1 MPSRAGTF
9 VSGTEGGKRVT
20 KKLIALLFA
29 LALIAAACSSSSED
43 TTTTTAGDT
52 GETTT
57 TTAADTGGDTTTTTA
72 AVEASCPSEE
82 GGGTVIIGTT
92 DAIASLDMA
101 DAYSTRD
108 WEILKNFNE
117 PLLKWEPGSAETL
130 LPGLAASMP
139 EVSDDGLTWTVTLR
153 DGLVFADGTPLT
165 ADIAA
170 TQLTRMLTI
179 SETGPNQVGLIL
191 GNPYV
196 DSIEAIDDQTLQFNL
211 PAPIAF
217 FPQLLATAAY
227 IPGIPSTYPTEELN
241 LFPDAP
247 LYGTGPWI
255 VTEIVPDESIT
266 FEPNPDYYGDPPR
279 LDQVIV
285 RQFADPQSMA
295 LAVQNGEIDIAWR
308 ILGAELAEP
317 LGEVDGLNAQ
327 VVPAGPIRY
336 LIINHNIAPTNDPN
350 VRKAIASA
358 IDRDEL
364 SDVIFG
370 GAVDPLYSMVPP
382 GFLGANEAF
391 DDMYASPD
399 VDEARTFLEASGYSE
414 DNKLQLP
421 LWYPPEHYGATTA
434 DGILLVAQQLE
445 ATGMIDVDV
454 QAVEWGT
461 YIGAVVGGEDYAA
474 SVLGWFFD
482 FPDPENYLQ
491 PFIENGGTGTMVTQK
506 DGSLTEG
513 TNPELLSLLTD
524 QRRATDPE
532 ARAAILGQLQDVY
545 ADEVVTVPL
554 WIEPEY
560 VVYRDGVCGD
570 ASLPYPETLNIG
582 PNLEFYYSVLGTDGS

>member
-1 MPSRAGTF
+1 
-9 VSGTEGGKRVT
+9 VT
-20 KKLIALLFA
+20 KKLIVLLFA
-29 LALIAAACSSSSED
+29 LALIAAACSSSTEE

-57 TTAADTGGDTTTTTA
+57 TTAADTGGDTTTTTE
-72 AVEASCPSEE
+72 AVEASCPSGE

-92 DAIASLDMA
+92 DSIASLDPA
-101 DAYSTRD
+101 DAYATRD

-117 PLLKWEPGSAETL
+117 PLLKWQPGSAENL

-139 EVSDDGLTWTVTLR
+139 VPSDDGLTWTVTLR
-153 DGLVFADGTPLT
+153 DGLTYADGTPLT
-165 ADIAA
+165 ADVAA
-170 TQLTRMLTI
+170 AQLTRLLTI
-179 SETGPNQVGLIL
+179 SETGPNQVGLTL

-196 DSIEAIDDQTLQFNL
+196 DSIEAVDDVTLQFNL
-211 PAPIAF
+211 PSPIAF

-227 IPGIPSTYPTEELN
+227 IPPIPSTYAEDELN
-241 LFPDAP
+241 IFPDAP
-247 LYGTGPWI
+247 LNGTGPWV

-266 FEPNPDYYGDPPR
+266 LEPNPNYYGDAPN
-279 LDQVIV
+279 LDRIIV

-308 ILGAELAEP
+308 ILGGELAEQV
-317 LGEVDGLNAQ
+317 GEQDGLNAV

-336 LIINHNIAPTNDPN
+336 LIINHNMEPTNDSN

-370 GAVDPLYSMVPP
+370 GRVDPLYSQVPP

-391 DDMYASPD
+391 DELYGSPD
-399 VDEARTFLEASGYSE
+399 LDEARAFLEAAGYSE
-414 DNKLQLP
+414 DNKLVLP
-421 LWYPPEHYGATTA
+421 MWYPPEHYGATTA
-434 DGILLVAQQLE
+434 DGMLLVAQQLE
-445 ATGMIDVDV
+445 ATGMIEVDI
-454 QAVEWGT
+454 QAQEWGT
-461 YIGAVVGGEDYAA
+461 YIGAVVGGEDYPV

-491 PFIENGGTGTMVTQK
+491 PFIENGGIGTMVTQK

-513 TNPELLSLLTD
+513 TNPDLLSLLAD
-524 QRRATDPE
+524 SRIETDPD
-532 ARAAILGQLQDVY
+532 ARAEILGQLQDVY
-545 ADEVVTVPL
+545 ADDVVTVPL

-560 VVYRDGVCGD
+560 IVYRDGICGD
-570 ASLPYPETLNIG
+570 ASLPNPDSLNIG
-582 PNLEFYYSVLGTDGS
+582 PTLEFNYAVLGTDGS